1 MFLARQVRALIRSA
15 YTYTA
20 ALTFTFHPAWANFRA
35 SMTRGP
41 RIGWAGKLARQPS
54 YPILQG
60 GPRRGSA
67 VAHHTSGG
75 GPPDLALYTASY
87 VWRRRVSSACNVG
100 PAQTHARPM
109 WARSSPSPC
118 SRSHLPMGY
127 RDMYAQTPCQPMAAT
142 HTYVLLFSRDHQRTL
157 TLCFRK
163 SSALR

>member
-41 RIGWAGKLARQPS
+41 RIGRAGKLARQPS

-67 VAHHTSGG
+67 VVHHRWSTGPGTVYSLLRVEDARLFRVQCRPCTDPCKTHVGKILAVPIFAVPPSDGISRYVCANALPTHGSHAHVRPSVL
-75 GPPDLALYTASY
+75 P
-87 VWRRRVSSACNVG
+87 RSSAHVD
-100 PAQTHARPM
+100 AV
-109 WARSSPSPC
+109 
-118 SRSHLPMGY
+118 LP
-127 RDMYAQTPCQPMAAT
+127 
-142 HTYVLLFSRDHQRTL
+142 
-157 TLCFRK
+157 
-163 SSALR
+163 